1 MSATHGRGTQ
11 AYVRQ
16 IGIGQ
21 ETALALVF
29 QGLEEREA
37 NFLYGHE
44 RRFHPQEVGDL
55 CHRYNLRLGMR
66 VLVIGRRV
74 RVYNHYPIDIVDMGK
89 HRNARLIC
97 HEQCKQHQGDEYV
110 PSIWHLLL
118 KNGCKSSFF
127 SLIKQINQ

>member
-1 MSATHGRGTQ
+1 MISCYLNVTVLFLNLSKRAATHGRGTQ

-74 RVYNHYPIDIVDMGK
+74 RVYNHYPIDIVHVGE
-89 HRNARLIC
+89 HGNARLIA
-97 HEQCKQHQGDEYV
+97 QKQAQ
-110 PSIWHLLL
+110 
-118 KNGCKSSFF
+118 
-127 SLIKQINQ
+127 